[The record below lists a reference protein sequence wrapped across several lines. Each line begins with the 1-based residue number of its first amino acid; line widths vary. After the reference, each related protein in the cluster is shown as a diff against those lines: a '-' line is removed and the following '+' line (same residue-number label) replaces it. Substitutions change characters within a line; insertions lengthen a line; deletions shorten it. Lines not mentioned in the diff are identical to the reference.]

1 MGIYTFFTNGAG
13 LMITF
18 AFPFALEAIS
28 WRLYMIN
35 GAYDVLQ
42 IGIIVWFWV
51 ETRGRYVQLLR
62 CNEFVSSR

>member
-1 MGIYTFFTNGAG
+1 
-13 LMITF
+13 MITF
-18 AFPFALEAIS
+18 GFPFALEAIS

-51 ETRGRYVQLLR
+51 ETRGRYVQLSR
-62 CNEFVSSR
+62 CSELVSSR